1 VCLNVQKDLTK
12 KQKCADQNILM
23 PGCLCVYENIDT
35 LYDVIVIH
43 IKRMVTS
50 CEKINLRQLFHLNE
64 KLSKKTVLLT
74 LSEFSILNFK
84 K

>member
-1 VCLNVQKDLTK
+1 MCLNVQKDLTK

-50 CEKINLRQLFHLNE
+50 CEKINLR
-64 KLSKKTVLLT
+64 
-74 LSEFSILNFK
+74 
-84 K
+84 

>member
-1 VCLNVQKDLTK
+1 MENTCVLECAERSDQ

-50 CEKINLRQLFHLNE
+50 CEKINLR
-64 KLSKKTVLLT
+64 
-74 LSEFSILNFK
+74 
-84 K
+84 